1 MLKVFRDNL
10 KYLSWVLW
18 VVIAVFVLFVFV
30 DFGGVTGG
38 LSGGGAGAAATVG
51 GEAVSYEDLQRHYR
65 NLEDYYRRTFGEAFT
80 PEVAEQFGLRRQA
93 LEQAVDQVVLLGEA
107 RRLGLEI
114 GDDEVRE
121 ELLDIPWL
129 QDEQGRFVGTEEYRN
144 RLRRIGYTPEG
155 FEQAMRQEMLLE
167 KLNRILAESVYVTD
181 SEVERAYREG
191 VERAAI
197 RYVQQPAAGLA
208 EGYQPSREELAAHL
222 ETNVEDFR
230 LPEQRRVSYLL
241 VDTARVRGQVE
252 IAEAEV
258 RAYYDEHPDEFTQEE
273 QVEARHIL
281 LRVGQDSTE
290 PGDLEARDV
299 RRQRARAELAAIRAR
314 IEGGESFAE
323 VATEVSEDP
332 GSAARGGS
340 LGYFG
345 RNRMTP
351 EFEQAAFDAPR
362 GELVGPIETPFGVH
376 LLEVT
381 GRREAGLQ
389 PFEEAAPRIR
399 ARMLGER
406 VLEAAEQKA
415 QELSQRLRV
424 EGDQV
429 SPATL
434 RSTAEGD
441 EALLYQQVEPF
452 GRDDLIPGIGRSAEF
467 VAAVFGLDPGRLSE
481 PVRVPRGFALAVVEE
496 VLEPRAPALEEVE
509 AEVRRSLEQER
520 RQQLAMERLGNAAAD
535 VAEGKA
541 TFDEVAAQ
549 LGLEIQESG
558 EFGRG
563 GAIPG
568 LGQQTAIADAA
579 MALAEGEIGGPYGTA
594 QGAVLFQVTS
604 RTAWDPEEFAAERAA
619 TRERLEQERLGRLL
633 SALIEQRKLELGV
646 NYDAALVE
654 DLGLAGPAA
663 PA

>member
-18 VVIAVFVLFVFV
+18 AVIAVFVLFVFV

-38 LSGGGAGAAATVG
+38 LRAGGDAAATVG
-51 GEAVSYEDLQRHYR
+51 GEAVSYEDLRRHAEELENRYR
-65 NLEDYYRRTFGEAFT
+65 QMFGEAFT
-80 PEVAEQFGLRRQA
+80 PQMAQQFGLQRQA
-93 LEQAVDQVVLLGEA
+93 LEQAVNEVVMLGEA
-107 RRLGLEI
+107 RRLGLEV
-114 GDDEVRE
+114 GDDEVRDTI
-121 ELLDIPWL
+121 LAGFK
-129 QDEQGRFVGTEEYRN
+129 DEQGRFVGTEEYRA
-144 RLRRIGYTPEG
+144 RLRSNGWTPERYEG
-155 FEQAMRQEMLLE
+155 FIRERLLLD
-167 KLNRILAESVYVTD
+167 KLGRILAESVYVTD
-181 SEVERAYREG
+181 SEVEQTYREG
-191 VERAAI
+191 IERAAI
-197 RYVQQPAAGLA
+197 RYVQQPAAGLG
-208 EGYQPSREELAAHL
+208 EGYQPGREELAAHL
-222 ETNVEDFR
+222 EANRDELR

-241 VDTARVRGQVE
+241 VDTARMREQVE
-252 IAEAEV
+252 IDDQEV
-258 RAYYDEHPDEFTQEE
+258 RAYYDQHPDEFAQEE

-281 LRVGQDSTE
+281 LRAGEERTAEQARRE
-290 PGDLEARDV
+290 LE
-299 RRQRARAELAAIRAR
+299 AIRAR
-314 IEGGESFAE
+314 IDGGESFAQI
-323 VATEVSEDP
+323 ATEVSEDP

-351 EFEQAAFDAPR
+351 EFEQAAFDAAE

-381 GRREAGLQ
+381 GRRGAGQQ

-406 VLEAAEQKA
+406 VLEATEQRA
-415 QELSQRLRV
+415 QELSGRLRA

-429 SPATL
+429 SAATL
-434 RSTAEGD
+434 RSTAESDG
-441 EALLYQQVEPF
+441 ALLFQQVEPF
-452 GRDDLIPGIGRSAEF
+452 GREDLIPGIGRSAEF
-467 VAAVFGLDPGRLSE
+467 VAAVFGLAPGRLSE
-481 PVRVPRGFALAVVEE
+481 PVRVPRGFALALVEE
-496 VLEPRAPALEEVE
+496 VLEPRDPTLEEVE
-509 AEVRRSLEQER
+509 AEVRRAVVQER

-541 TFDEVAAQ
+541 TFDEVAER

-568 LGQQTAIADAA
+568 LGQQSAIADAA
-579 MALAEGEIGGPYGTA
+579 MALEEGEIGGPYGTA

-604 RTAWDPEEFAAERAA
+604 RTAWDPEEFAAARAA
-619 TRERLEQERLGRLL
+619 TREQLERDRVGRLL
-633 SALIEQRKLELGV
+633 NALIEQRKLELGV
-646 NYDAALVE
+646 NYDAAVVE
-654 DLGLAGPAA
+654 ELEMAGPQA